1 MRLLVAFDGS
11 EGARAAL
18 REAAALSRE
27 MGAEVALLRVLNP
40 LTDAADVVAPS
51 TEEAMVVVRQR
62 ALDALQD
69 AATSVALDAAQTTF
83 EVVDVERGED
93 IAEAIE
99 RIAAE
104 QSARF
109 IVISSRRAG
118 SFLGAALGS
127 VTSHVI
133 RNAPC
138 PVLVVRE

>member
-27 MGAEVALLRVLNP
+27 IGAEVALLRVLNP

-51 TEEAMVVVRQR
+51 TEEAMVVVRQQ

-83 EVVDVERGED
+83 EVVEVERGED
-93 IAEAIE
+93 IAEAIQ
-99 RIAAE
+99 RVATE

-118 SFLGAALGS
+118 SVLGAALGS
-127 VTSHVI
+127 VTSDVLQD
-133 RNAPC
+133 APC